1 MESGNHTSS
10 LMFGV
15 QWDLVLKYLE
25 TKGTSQVDLKTD
37 STSWGNYINNA
48 WNITNSNSKYAI
60 GDDKLE
66 NFDWTSGAYGIKDS
80 DTKVLLSTGASD
92 DFSKQGIYDL
102 AGNVFEFTLEHDN
115 LISRGIVTS
124 PCIAR
129 GGVCVLNGSNNP
141 AANRFNYPTIILN
154 VSVVVGFRVVLY

>member
-1 MESGNHTSS
+1 MKSGNHTSS

-25 TKGTSQVDLKTD
+25 TKGTSQMDLKTD

-60 GDDKLE
+60 YDDKLE

-80 DTKVLLSTGASD
+80 DTMVLLSTGASD

-102 AGNVFEFTLEHDN
+102 AGNVWEWTLEY
-115 LISRGIVTS
+115 TS
-124 PCIAR
+124 YSSNACARR
-129 GGVCVLNGSNNP
+129 GGYYDYYGSSYP
-141 AANRFNYPTIILN
+141 AAYRSDYDTTFYNNNL
-154 VSVVVGFRVVLY
+154 GFRLSLY